1 MIINFILP
9 CLARNPIGGFKVVY
23 EYSNRF
29 ALNGNIVNLIHP
41 LNIEEPKKVKPI
53 LKSTIINFLSILTKR
68 YSSESWYRFKQN
80 VNCMNVPY
88 LHNKYVP
95 NGDVLIATSWETASP
110 VLKCDKDKGRK
121 FYFIQSFESWSGD
134 ETLVMNTWKLPLKKI
149 VISKWLKK
157 IADEI
162 GEEAV
167 YIPNSIDKQEFFIS
181 KPIDERSGYDVMM
194 LYHDMPVK
202 GTEYALRALENFK
215 KLYPQLKL
223 TLFGVSERPS
233 QLSQWINYYSKPS
246 RAELNSLFNSN
257 AVFISPS
264 FVEGFPLP
272 PAEAM
277 SAGCC
282 VLASEI
288 EGHMEYCYD
297 GKTALLFEPGKEAD
311 LIRKLEILLL
321 DNKLRQTL
329 AVAGNSNILK
339 YDFEDSSRKFEELL
353 TSMD

>member
-9 CLARNPIGGFKVVY
+9 CFARNPIGGFKVVY

-41 LNIEEPKKVKPI
+41 VNIEKPNKAKAR
-53 LKSTIINFLSILTKR
+53 LKSIIIYCLSILTRR
-68 YSSESWYRFKQN
+68 YSQDSWFRFIQN
-80 VNCMNVPY
+80 VNCINVPY
-88 LHNKYVP
+88 LHNKYIP
-95 NGDVLIATSWETASP
+95 KGDALIATSWETASP
-110 VLKCDKDKGRK
+110 VLKFDEDKGRK

-134 ETLVMNTWKLPLKKI
+134 ETLVLNTWKLPLKKI
-149 VISKWLKK
+149 VISKWLKR
-157 IADEI
+157 IADQI

-167 YIPNSIDKQEFFIS
+167 YIPNSIDKQEFFVS

-215 KLYPQLKL
+215 KLHPQLKL

-233 QLSQWINYYSKPS
+233 ELPQWINYFSKPG

-297 GKTALLFEPGKEAD
+297 GKTALLFEPGNEAD
-311 LIRKLEILLL
+311 LIRKLEKLLL
-321 DNKLRQTL
+321 DNEFRQTL
-329 AVAGNSNILK
+329 AVAGNMNILK
-339 YDFEDSSRKFEELL
+339 YDFEDSALKFEELL
-353 TSMD
+353 TSTD